1 MKCADLL
8 QQDPSAAEGALQHS
22 FLKACSDGSITPS
35 QFNAWLQQDYNFV
48 NAFAHFAERVRAS
61 SPSGHTRA
69 YTDGLAALSE
79 ELTWFKAR
87 SSCLPSITACLLGLT
102 MQTTCHHLGTAI
114 MRLMRMGITS
124 SKLTC
129 NMSYV

>member
-8 QQDPSAAEGALQHS
+8 QQDPSAAEGALQHP

-48 NAFAHFAERVRAS
+48 NAFAHFAEKVRVNA
-61 SPSGHTRA
+61 PPAHTRA

-79 ELTWFKAR
+79 ELTWFKA
-87 SSCLPSITACLLGLT
+87 SSACLLSSVTSLLGLT
-102 MQTTCHHLGTAI
+102 
-114 MRLMRMGITS
+114 
-124 SKLTC
+124 
-129 NMSYV
+129 V

>member
-8 QQDPSAAEGALQHS
+8 QQDPSAAEGALQHP

-48 NAFAHFAERVRAS
+48 NAFAHFAEKVRAC

-102 MQTTCHHLGTAI
+102 MHRTCHHLEHLGTAI
-114 MRLMRMGITS
+114 WWLMRMGITCLQS
-124 SKLTC
+124 SLA
-129 NMSYV
+129 M

>member
-8 QQDPSAAEGALQHS
+8 QQDPSAAEGALQHP

-61 SPSGHTRA
+61 SPSAHTRA

-79 ELTWFKAR
+79 ELTWFKAK
-87 SSCLPSITACLLGLT
+87 SSCLPFYHYMPAGAHIAEDL
-102 MQTTCHHLGTAI
+102 
-114 MRLMRMGITS
+114 S
-124 SKLTC
+124 S
-129 NMSYV
+129 S